1 MTKKFENIKVV
12 TLDFDG
18 TLVDSMGWLTSIAT
32 TLIEKYYHLD
42 KKTARKKY
50 IETTGLPFVQQIKMI
65 FPGSPLNEKVV
76 AEFERIKEENFNQQS
91 LFPDSKE
98 VLEYLKEKNYIIAV
112 SSGTFTKLIIS
123 YCKAKNLD
131 QYIDEMLGWKPGFE
145 KGKDHFNYLIK
156 KYNVTSKEIV
166 FIGDSLNDARRALTS
181 NVEFIGKIGLF
192 SENDFKKIFKNGNI
206 PLIKKLKEVKLLL

>member
-1 MTKKFENIKVV
+1 
-12 TLDFDG
+12 
-18 TLVDSMGWLTSIAT
+18 
-32 TLIEKYYHLD
+32 
-42 KKTARKKY
+42 
-50 IETTGLPFVQQIKMI
+50 
-65 FPGSPLNEKVV
+65 
-76 AEFERIKEENFNQQS
+76 
-91 LFPDSKE
+91 
-98 VLEYLKEKNYIIAV
+98 
-112 SSGTFTKLIIS
+112 
-123 YCKAKNLD
+123 
-131 QYIDEMLGWKPGFE
+131 MLGWKPGFE

>member
-98 VLEYLKEKNYIIAV
+98 VLEYLKEKII
-112 SSGTFTKLIIS
+112 
-123 YCKAKNLD
+123 
-131 QYIDEMLGWKPGFE
+131 
-145 KGKDHFNYLIK
+145 
-156 KYNVTSKEIV
+156 
-166 FIGDSLNDARRALTS
+166 
-181 NVEFIGKIGLF
+181 
-192 SENDFKKIFKNGNI
+192 
-206 PLIKKLKEVKLLL
+206 